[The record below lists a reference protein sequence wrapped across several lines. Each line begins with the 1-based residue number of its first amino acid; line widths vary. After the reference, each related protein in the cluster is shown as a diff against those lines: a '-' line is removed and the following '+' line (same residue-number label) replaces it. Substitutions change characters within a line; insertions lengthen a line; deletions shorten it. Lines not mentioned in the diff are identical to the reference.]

1 MEYVFLFI
9 TLYFQ
14 IFFLVTFLDNSDVF
28 SHSKRKEKEEK
39 KYDFPVVSLIIPCW
53 NEEKT
58 VVSTVESIQKLNY
71 PQDKIEIIMVDDGS
85 SDSTWNEMQ
94 KLKDIKNVV
103 LMKKDN
109 GGKHTA
115 NNLGIE
121 IATGDYIATI
131 DADTILEKNALNII
145 IGEFLNDPELDSVG
159 STILVRDPK
168 TIVQYAQMIEY
179 QMFSF
184 TKTLLALVHGALVV
198 PGAFSVYK
206 KEVFEK
212 IGVFKDAHKL
222 EDLEI
227 TFRMQRHGM
236 KVGQTHHA
244 LAYTNA
250 PDTFI
255 KLWNQRRRWG
265 HGFLKNSYD
274 YKKMFF
280 SKANHNFGF
289 FTLPMSL
296 FSYIAISIS
305 FVITIFILLKNIF
318 RIIIEVNLVG
328 WKGFE
333 NLFARLFEFS
343 VGPAA
348 FIYLVILSC
357 IFFLI
362 MFGKHIVNE
371 RSINPLPIISFFVL
385 YSLFIPVLVI
395 KNIYD
400 SITTSNIKWR

>member
-1 MEYVFLFI
+1 
-9 TLYFQ
+9 
-14 IFFLVTFLDNSDVF
+14 
-28 SHSKRKEKEEK
+28 
-39 KYDFPVVSLIIPCW
+39 
-53 NEEKT
+53 
-58 VVSTVESIQKLNY
+58 
-71 PQDKIEIIMVDDGS
+71 MVDDGS